1 MKYEKVIY
9 GLGTCMVIGGA
20 ILKIMHIPYA
30 NTLLM
35 LGLIGT
41 SLFQSWLIAQLKSK
55 VTELEQKNQARI

>member
-35 LGLIGT
+35 SGLIGT

-55 VTELEQKNQARI
+55 VTELEQKNQSRA

>member
-9 GLGTCMVIGGA
+9 GLGTCMVVGGA

-35 LGLIGT
+35 SGLIGT

-55 VTELEQKNQARI
+55 VTELEQKNQSRA

>member
-9 GLGTCMVIGGA
+9 GLGTGMVIGGA

-35 LGLIGT
+35 LGLIGM
-41 SLFQSWLIAQLKSK
+41 SIYQSWLIAQLKNK
-55 VTELEQKNQARI
+55 VTELEQKNQSRA

>member
-55 VTELEQKNQARI
+55 VTELEQKNQSRA

>member
-1 MKYEKVIY
+1 MKDEKVIY

-35 LGLIGT
+35 SGLIGT

-55 VTELEQKNQARI
+55 VTELEQKNQSRA